1 MELLRRLYAPDYML
15 KPSQK
20 QQEHYST
27 KDIYKTFM
35 KVAWPATAES
45 VLIGLVNFIDSV
57 MVSSIGHAA
66 VAAVG
71 LTGQPR
77 LIFTAVFLALN
88 IGITAIVS
96 RRKGEN
102 RREDANRCLA
112 QAVSLCLILGIT
124 LVSAAFI
131 FTEPLLRFAGAA
143 DDTIGMAST
152 YFRFTMVGL
161 LFTSISMAINA
172 AQRGAGNTR
181 ISMTTNMTAN

>member
-15 KPSQK
+15 KPAQK

-27 KDIYKTFM
+27 KEIYKTFM

-77 LIFTAVFLALN
+77 LIVYERKPPAKPGESPKALAISSFT
-88 IGITAIVS
+88 
-96 RRKGEN
+96 KK
-102 RREDANRCLA
+102 
-112 QAVSLCLILGIT
+112 
-124 LVSAAFI
+124 
-131 FTEPLLRFAGAA
+131 
-143 DDTIGMAST
+143 ASC
-152 YFRFTMVGL
+152 VIIEEVCQPKL
-161 LFTSISMAINA
+161 K
-172 AQRGAGNTR
+172 
-181 ISMTTNMTAN
+181 